1 MFLSRELIV
10 QASSTIIED
19 INAMRK
25 TGQASLAFF
34 YFNFRKDQKGLRG
47 LLSSFLVQLCYQ
59 SDSYCDILSEFH
71 SNHAKG
77 SRSPSKVALMGCLKK
92 LLEFPGK
99 APVYLIMDALDECPD
114 SSAVKS
120 PRADVLHLI
129 EELFKLPIS
138 NLHMCVTS
146 RPETDINAVLDR
158 FIFRSVN
165 LHDEREQQRDI
176 EKYIQSVI
184 DTHRKSKRWK
194 TEKKQFVTKGLAEKA
209 DGM

>member
-1 MFLSRELIV
+1 MFLFRELIV

-19 INAMRK
+19 IDAMRK

-34 YFNFRKDQKGLRG
+34 YFNFREDQKGLRG
-47 LLSSFLVQLCYQ
+47 LLSSFLVQLCHQ

-77 SRSPSKVALMGCLKK
+77 SRSPSEDALMGCLKK
-92 LLEFPGK
+92 LLELPGK

-138 NLHMCVTS
+138 NLHICITS

-158 FIFRSVN
+158 LIFRSLN
-165 LHDEREQQRDI
+165 LHDESEQQRDI

-184 DTHRKSKRWK
+184 DTHRKSNSSLR
-194 TEKKQFVTKGLAEKA
+194 TSEKKLAECK
-209 DGM
+209 G